1 MLMTSAVL
9 AMMLQSSAPAVAAN
23 CPYAIVM
30 GGPRD
35 SKVPTYRTPTIAAR
49 KVGRLK
55 PGSAVYICAENRN
68 WFWVHYKDGRYSCRG
83 TGNGL
88 DGRAAST
95 CANGWVPKDRI
106 FLVSR

>member
-1 MLMTSAVL
+1 MLMMSAVL
-9 AMMLQSSAPAVAAN
+9 AMMAQSPAPTVAAN

-35 SKVPTYRTPTIAAR
+35 PKVPVYRSPSIGAR

-55 PGSAVYICAENRN
+55 PGSAVYICGENRG
-68 WFWVHYKDGRYSCRG
+68 WFWVHYKDGRYSCRAG
-83 TGNGL
+83 GNGL

-95 CANGWVPKDRI
+95 CANGWLPKSRI
-106 FLVSR
+106 YLVSR